1 MLSMV
6 VLPQK
11 QVHTVQ
17 LLHFLCNKFEDNI
30 LVKCLFSFEKYKIN
44 QSTHNLSSLQLER
57 DISIQDTLHSSRS
70 CLKNMGLRY
79 TRILK
84 VDYYTAYYYNQ
95 HVK

>member
-1 MLSMV
+1 MV

-70 CLKNMGLRY
+70 CLKNM
-79 TRILK
+79 
-84 VDYYTAYYYNQ
+84 V
-95 HVK
+95 

>member
-1 MLSMV
+1 MLPMV

-30 LVKCLFSFEKYKIN
+30 LVKCLFSFEKYKTN
-44 QSTHNLSSLQLER
+44 QSTYNLSLQLER

>member
-1 MLSMV
+1 MLPMV

-30 LVKCLFSFEKYKIN
+30 LVKCLFSFEKYKTN
-44 QSTHNLSSLQLER
+44 QSTYNLSLQLER

-70 CLKNMGLRY
+70 CLKNM
-79 TRILK
+79 
-84 VDYYTAYYYNQ
+84 V
-95 HVK
+95 